1 MKRVVRS
8 ELEKSD
14 LAARLADVLSLNPVN
29 ISARSDEFH
38 LNAIR
43 NDFQIV
49 DDDWKR
55 LVFTAPSDARRLYQA
70 GHVCMIAGRVEPG
83 QLLWSRSLQVSEK
96 YRGAVLQFCSDVAES
111 EVLVEKFLPTDY
123 IGCVNAAMTIETGQ
137 LADRLW
143 ATADELWKTLPQ
155 PLSVAE
161 QVARGEQLW
170 RTSPEAAKEWMQ
182 DCIASDPADLELGRS
197 FARRLAQAG
206 LRDDA
211 LREWNRVL
219 YYHPGNREAVS
230 EIARLRQ
237 ISP

>member
-1 MKRVVRS
+1 MPPGTPSRFLHFQHVAELDRRPPTADSLAVKRVVRS

-96 YRGAVLQFCSDVAES
+96 YRGAVLQFCSE
-111 EVLVEKFLPTDY
+111 
-123 IGCVNAAMTIETGQ
+123 
-137 LADRLW
+137 
-143 ATADELWKTLPQ
+143 
-155 PLSVAE
+155 
-161 QVARGEQLW
+161 
-170 RTSPEAAKEWMQ
+170 
-182 DCIASDPADLELGRS
+182 
-197 FARRLAQAG
+197 
-206 LRDDA
+206 
-211 LREWNRVL
+211 
-219 YYHPGNREAVS
+219 
-230 EIARLRQ
+230 
-237 ISP
+237 